1 MISLL
6 VFFITCLPHPHSAQ
20 LVINVSR
27 GNEDSVPYRQ
37 SLSGN
42 TTTETVTIEFV
53 TPGGTG
59 ITHLTD
65 FRSGVTITV
74 VTQPGEEDLGQARYI
89 LCFRWRQRANPT
101 TRFRY
106 QVLCFVSPSPSD
118 LIPPEAVTKLRQ
130 KHPGTVRV
138 AEEWRGSLTIDH
150 PLPIVPA
157 RASHISRH
165 LPVLCKEA
173 RDTSFAS
180 RALLEAYR
188 QGNLGRAVEQREE
201 STWLRGGE
209 EGVNFEGKARCNE
222 ADDGVGCVC
231 SVESCLQWFPCSLKY
246 CRNTSGEGEH
256 RWGLEF
262 RTHQAGFFNNNKSLF
277 TKSLNIQSQVWDQNL
292 RQMHNTE
299 VNFIVIITILLFSI
313 IIEIIFFII
322 VPIAI
327 LSIVI
332 ILDSVILIGM
342 VIIRISSLITVSFP
356 PGILQ

>member
-6 VFFITCLPHPHSAQ
+6 VFLITCLLHPHSAQ

-27 GNEDSVPYRQ
+27 GNEDSVAYRQ
-37 SLSGN
+37 ALSGN

-74 VTQPGEEDLGQARYI
+74 VTQPGEEDLGQARY
-89 LCFRWRQRANPT
+89 
-101 TRFRY
+101 
-106 QVLCFVSPSPSD
+106 QVLCFVSPSTSD

-138 AEEWRGSLTIDH
+138 AEEWRGSLTVDH
-150 PLPIVPA
+150 PLSILPA

-188 QGNLGRAVEQREE
+188 QGNLGRSVEQRDEA
-201 STWLRGGE
+201 TWLRGGGE
-209 EGVNFEGKARCNE
+209 DEVKFDGKGRCNE
-222 ADDGVGCVC
+222 ADGGVACVC

-256 RWGLEF
+256 RCGI
-262 RTHQAGFFNNNKSLF
+262 RTCAKCTTLRYLAIERKLC
-277 TKSLNIQSQVWDQNL
+277 TWDQ
-292 RQMHNTE
+292 
-299 VNFIVIITILLFSI
+299 
-313 IIEIIFFII
+313 
-322 VPIAI
+322 
-327 LSIVI
+327 
-332 ILDSVILIGM
+332 
-342 VIIRISSLITVSFP
+342 
-356 PGILQ
+356 